1 MYVVVTHAHA
11 LYRVSHMHT
20 RKVWWQCVFASAAA
34 ALWRRGI
41 HNRADK
47 TIGQELTMF
56 VDMLGGPDDPMTS
69 AALDVLIEVDEART
83 AATAAAA
90 AAQ

>member
-1 MYVVVTHAHA
+1 MVAVCLCLSCGGAVG
-11 LYRVSHMHT
+11 
-20 RKVWWQCVFASAAA
+20 
-34 ALWRRGI
+34 RGI

>member
-1 MYVVVTHAHA
+1 
-11 LYRVSHMHT
+11 
-20 RKVWWQCVFASAAA
+20 
-34 ALWRRGI
+34 
-41 HNRADK
+41 
-47 TIGQELTMF
+47 MF

-83 AATAAAA
+83 AAAA